1 MNKTYGYV
9 RVSTDEQ
16 TSNSQRDAIIA
27 RFPTASILA
36 DDGISGTVPPRER
49 PALGILLNQLLQ
61 EDDTLVIYA
70 IDRIGRN
77 ARDTLELV
85 EELEKRKIT
94 LVSIREGVDLS
105 SAVGQAVL
113 GVMAS
118 FAQMERKLILERQA
132 AGIEA
137 AKSRGQ
143 KFGRPTKIGA
153 KEAGEI
159 VMRRAMGVPIATIA
173 STYMR
178 LGHHTL
184 ALCCN
189 HGPLHNLDDAGNKL
203 SAKIHCGTAN
213 PPPGQFILYLLLF
226 FTAGRHGQSYG
237 RPADHDTGQPARR
250 LFYYINH
257 LLTLLSAILPC
268 YLQTLRLRSETIITN

>member
-1 MNKTYGYV
+1 VSKTYGYV

-61 EDDTLVIYA
+61 EGDTLVIYA

-113 GVMAS
+113 VMAS

-173 STYMR
+173 KQ
-178 LGHHTL
+178 L
-184 ALCCN
+184 
-189 HGPLHNLDDAGNKL
+189 NL
-203 SAKIHCGTAN
+203 S
-213 PPPGQFILYLLLF
+213 
-226 FTAGRHGQSYG
+226 R
-237 RPADHDTGQPARR
+237 
-250 LFYYINH
+250 
-257 LLTLLSAILPC
+257 SAIYRHLEKVDAVAP
-268 YLQTLRLRSETIITN
+268 E

>member
-1 MNKTYGYV
+1 M
-9 RVSTDEQ
+9 
-16 TSNSQRDAIIA
+16 
-27 RFPTASILA
+27 
-36 DDGISGTVPPRER
+36 
-49 PALGILLNQLLQ
+49 NQLLQ

-173 STYMR
+173 KQ
-178 LGHHTL
+178 L
-184 ALCCN
+184 
-189 HGPLHNLDDAGNKL
+189 NL
-203 SAKIHCGTAN
+203 S
-213 PPPGQFILYLLLF
+213 
-226 FTAGRHGQSYG
+226 R
-237 RPADHDTGQPARR
+237 
-250 LFYYINH
+250 
-257 LLTLLSAILPC
+257 SAIYRHLEKVDAVAP
-268 YLQTLRLRSETIITN
+268 E

>member
-1 MNKTYGYV
+1 MLCRKRRIGQ
-9 RVSTDEQ
+9 RREKSEQ
-16 TSNSQRDAIIA
+16 NIRLRSRINRRTNQQQPARRHHRPVPNSLHPRRRRDQRDGTTT
-27 RFPTASILA
+27 RAS
-36 DDGISGTVPPRER
+36 SPRHPPE
-49 PALGILLNQLLQ
+49 PDPQ
-61 EDDTLVIYA
+61 EGDTLVIYA

-173 STYMR
+173 KQ
-178 LGHHTL
+178 L
-184 ALCCN
+184 
-189 HGPLHNLDDAGNKL
+189 NL
-203 SAKIHCGTAN
+203 S
-213 PPPGQFILYLLLF
+213 
-226 FTAGRHGQSYG
+226 R
-237 RPADHDTGQPARR
+237 
-250 LFYYINH
+250 
-257 LLTLLSAILPC
+257 SAIYRHLEKVDAVAP
-268 YLQTLRLRSETIITN
+268 E

>member
-1 MNKTYGYV
+1 MLAAPGDTDLAAYVKT
-9 RVSTDEQ
+9 
-16 TSNSQRDAIIA
+16 QR
-27 RFPTASILA
+27 F
-36 DDGISGTVPPRER
+36 
-49 PALGILLNQLLQ
+49 LLQ
-61 EDDTLVIYA
+61 LGKRLV
-70 IDRIGRN
+70 RRS
-77 ARDTLELV
+77 RH
-85 EELEKRKIT
+85 R
-94 LVSIREGVDLS
+94 
-105 SAVGQAVL
+105 
-113 GVMAS
+113 
-118 FAQMERKLILERQA
+118 
-132 AGIEA
+132 AGA
-137 AKSRGQ
+137 
-143 KFGRPTKIGA
+143 
-153 KEAGEI
+153 
-159 VMRRAMGVPIATIA
+159 
-173 STYMR
+173 YMR

-213 PPPGQFILYLLLF
+213 SPPGQFILYLLLF

>member
-1 MNKTYGYV
+1 MNKTYGYT
-9 RVSTDEQ
+9 RVSTREQ
-16 TSNSQRDAIIA
+16 TADGQRDAIA
-27 RFPTASILA
+27 AHYPDALVL
-36 DDGISGTVPPRER
+36 GEEPMSGTVPPRER

-61 EDDTLVIYA
+61 EGDTLVIYA

-173 STYMR
+173 KQ
-178 LGHHTL
+178 L
-184 ALCCN
+184 
-189 HGPLHNLDDAGNKL
+189 NL
-203 SAKIHCGTAN
+203 S
-213 PPPGQFILYLLLF
+213 
-226 FTAGRHGQSYG
+226 R
-237 RPADHDTGQPARR
+237 
-250 LFYYINH
+250 
-257 LLTLLSAILPC
+257 SAIYRHLEKVDAVAP
-268 YLQTLRLRSETIITN
+268 E

>member
-1 MNKTYGYV
+1 MSKTYGYV

-49 PALGILLNQLLQ
+49 PALGILLNQILQ
-61 EDDTLVIYA
+61 EGDTLVIYA

-77 ARDTLELV
+77 ARDALELV
-85 EELEKRKIT
+85 EELEKRKVT

-113 GVMAS
+113 GILAS

-143 KFGRPTKIGA
+143 KFGA

-173 STYMR
+173 KQ
-178 LGHHTL
+178 L
-184 ALCCN
+184 
-189 HGPLHNLDDAGNKL
+189 NL
-203 SAKIHCGTAN
+203 S
-213 PPPGQFILYLLLF
+213 
-226 FTAGRHGQSYG
+226 R
-237 RPADHDTGQPARR
+237 
-250 LFYYINH
+250 
-257 LLTLLSAILPC
+257 SAIYRHLEKVDAVAP
-268 YLQTLRLRSETIITN
+268 E

>member
-61 EDDTLVIYA
+61 EGDTLVIYA

-118 FAQMERKLILERQA
+118 FAQMERKLILDQDRSH
-132 AGIEA
+132 G
-137 AKSRGQ
+137 SR
-143 KFGRPTKIGA
+143 RNCD
-153 KEAGEI
+153 
-159 VMRRAMGVPIATIA
+159 AT
-173 STYMR
+173 
-178 LGHHTL
+178 
-184 ALCCN
+184 
-189 HGPLHNLDDAGNKL
+189 
-203 SAKIHCGTAN
+203 
-213 PPPGQFILYLLLF
+213 
-226 FTAGRHGQSYG
+226 RHGS
-237 RPADHDTGQPARR
+237 ADRHHSQTAKPKPERD
-250 LFYYINH
+250 
-257 LLTLLSAILPC
+257 LPP
-268 YLQTLRLRSETIITN
+268 S

>member
-49 PALGILLNQLLQ
+49 RPALGILLNQLLQ
-61 EDDTLVIYA
+61 EGDTLVIYA

-173 STYMR
+173 KQ
-178 LGHHTL
+178 L
-184 ALCCN
+184 
-189 HGPLHNLDDAGNKL
+189 NL
-203 SAKIHCGTAN
+203 S
-213 PPPGQFILYLLLF
+213 
-226 FTAGRHGQSYG
+226 R
-237 RPADHDTGQPARR
+237 
-250 LFYYINH
+250 
-257 LLTLLSAILPC
+257 SAIYRHLEKVDAVAP
-268 YLQTLRLRSETIITN
+268 E

>member
-1 MNKTYGYV
+1 VNKTYGYV

-36 DDGISGTVPPRER
+36 DDGISWTVPPRER

-61 EDDTLVIYA
+61 EGDTLVIYA

-159 VMRRAMGVPIATIA
+159 VMRRAMAVPIATIA
-173 STYMR
+173 KQ
-178 LGHHTL
+178 L
-184 ALCCN
+184 
-189 HGPLHNLDDAGNKL
+189 NL
-203 SAKIHCGTAN
+203 S
-213 PPPGQFILYLLLF
+213 
-226 FTAGRHGQSYG
+226 R
-237 RPADHDTGQPARR
+237 
-250 LFYYINH
+250 
-257 LLTLLSAILPC
+257 SAIYRHL
-268 YLQTLRLRSETIITN
+268 

>member
-1 MNKTYGYV
+1 
-9 RVSTDEQ
+9 
-16 TSNSQRDAIIA
+16 
-27 RFPTASILA
+27 
-36 DDGISGTVPPRER
+36 PPRER
-49 PALGILLNQLLQ
+49 PALGILLNQILQ
-61 EDDTLVIYA
+61 EGDTLVIYA

-77 ARDTLELV
+77 ARDALELV
-85 EELEKRKIT
+85 EELEKRKVT

-113 GVMAS
+113 GIMAS

-173 STYMR
+173 KQ
-178 LGHHTL
+178 L
-184 ALCCN
+184 
-189 HGPLHNLDDAGNKL
+189 NL
-203 SAKIHCGTAN
+203 S
-213 PPPGQFILYLLLF
+213 
-226 FTAGRHGQSYG
+226 R
-237 RPADHDTGQPARR
+237 
-250 LFYYINH
+250 
-257 LLTLLSAILPC
+257 SAIYRHLEKVDAVAP
-268 YLQTLRLRSETIITN
+268 E

>member
-61 EDDTLVIYA
+61 EGDTLV
-70 IDRIGRN
+70 GRN

-173 STYMR
+173 KQ
-178 LGHHTL
+178 L
-184 ALCCN
+184 
-189 HGPLHNLDDAGNKL
+189 NL
-203 SAKIHCGTAN
+203 S
-213 PPPGQFILYLLLF
+213 
-226 FTAGRHGQSYG
+226 R
-237 RPADHDTGQPARR
+237 
-250 LFYYINH
+250 
-257 LLTLLSAILPC
+257 SAIYRHLEKVDAVAP
-268 YLQTLRLRSETIITN
+268 E

>member
-1 MNKTYGYV
+1 MSRRGGGLRTYV
-9 RVSTDEQ
+9 LTRVLL
-16 TSNSQRDAIIA
+16 AI
-27 RFPTASILA
+27 PTVFILVTMVFLLMRVA
-36 DDGISGTVPPRER
+36 PGDPITA
-49 PALGILLNQLLQ
+49 ALG
-61 EDDTLVIYA
+61 
-70 IDRIGRN
+70 
-77 ARDTLELV
+77 ARLPAK
-85 EELEKRKIT
+85 ELEKRKIT

-173 STYMR
+173 KQ
-178 LGHHTL
+178 L
-184 ALCCN
+184 
-189 HGPLHNLDDAGNKL
+189 NL
-203 SAKIHCGTAN
+203 S
-213 PPPGQFILYLLLF
+213 
-226 FTAGRHGQSYG
+226 R
-237 RPADHDTGQPARR
+237 
-250 LFYYINH
+250 
-257 LLTLLSAILPC
+257 SAIYRHLEKVDAVAP
-268 YLQTLRLRSETIITN
+268 E

>member
-1 MNKTYGYV
+1 MSKTYGYV

-27 RFPTASILA
+27 RFPSASILA
-36 DDGISGTVPPRER
+36 DDGVSGTVPPRER
-49 PALGILLNQLLQ
+49 PALGILLNQILQ
-61 EDDTLVIYA
+61 EGDTLVIYA

-85 EELEKRKIT
+85 EELEKRKVT

-113 GVMAS
+113 GIMAS
-118 FAQMERKLILERQA
+118 FAQMERKLILERQ
-132 AGIEA
+132 
-137 AKSRGQ
+137 KRGQ

-173 STYMR
+173 KQLNISR
-178 LGHHTL
+178 
-184 ALCCN
+184 
-189 HGPLHNLDDAGNKL
+189 
-203 SAKIHCGTAN
+203 
-213 PPPGQFILYLLLF
+213 
-226 FTAGRHGQSYG
+226 
-237 RPADHDTGQPARR
+237 
-250 LFYYINH
+250 
-257 LLTLLSAILPC
+257 SAIYRHLEKVDAVAP
-268 YLQTLRLRSETIITN
+268 E

>member
-61 EDDTLVIYA
+61 EGDTLVIYA

-173 STYMR
+173 KQ
-178 LGHHTL
+178 L
-184 ALCCN
+184 
-189 HGPLHNLDDAGNKL
+189 NL
-203 SAKIHCGTAN
+203 S
-213 PPPGQFILYLLLF
+213 
-226 FTAGRHGQSYG
+226 R
-237 RPADHDTGQPARR
+237 
-250 LFYYINH
+250 
-257 LLTLLSAILPC
+257 SAIYRHLEKVDAVAP
-268 YLQTLRLRSETIITN
+268 E